1 LKHKILYT
9 ITVLAFLITILASA
23 YTFYTPK
30 AHNSVKRL
38 LSEAL
43 AATDDTVQRQAL
55 LSALKALETA
65 KSSALSAGN
74 ASGCSVVSKL
84 MELLEENV
92 KVYIEELKRY
102 SDIAENLD
110 NLALTASYNLK
121 RYGGALT
128 VQTSASGEV
137 TVTVTGGG
145 TVKEIMSVL
154 QLINATAATKIM
166 YVKIL
171 RIRAEEIAEL
181 AQALA
186 SLYTYCGNG

>member
-1 LKHKILYT
+1 MKHKILYT
-9 ITVLAFLITILASA
+9 ITVLAFLITILAAA
-23 YTFYTPK
+23 YTFYIPK
-30 AHNSVKRL
+30 AHNSVKEL

-55 LSALKALETA
+55 LLALKALEAT
-65 KSSALSAGN
+65 KSSTLLSSN

-84 MELLEENV
+84 MELLKENV

-137 TVTVTGGG
+137 TVTVTGSG